1 MDGMDAMGS
10 GYLEGRIRFFFTL
23 IILVLFP
30 LTAAAADL
38 LPDLRLAGIILGP
51 EPADAKV
58 VIEDVATGKQFFRS
72 VGGQVGDA
80 VILEIQERKVV
91 LKRGNHVVTW
101 LTSRGL
107 DSGPTAD
114 PTTMGKIEEG
124 RTGGPNEI
132 APENRVNIS
141 QLQDPEEIQKL
152 LHPPLPSEQ
161 EVERDP
167 VNQAVVQDLRRDLHD
182 LFVDKRIAVVAH
194 PTMGAGMLV
203 DQATARAFQGVG
215 LKEGDLLLKI
225 NGIRL
230 ASPDRVA
237 DVDDVLSRAKI
248 INLVAVRGDNLVSFH
263 LAVQ

>member
-1 MDGMDAMGS
+1 MDAMGS
-10 GYLEGRIRFFFTL
+10 GYLKGRIRFLLALF
-23 IILVLFP
+23 ILALFP
-30 LTAAAADL
+30 LIASAADL
-38 LPDLRLAGIILGP
+38 PSGVRLAGIILGP

-58 VIEDVATGKQFFRS
+58 VVEDVTTGKQFFRS
-72 VGGQVGDA
+72 VGGRVGDA
-80 VILEIQERKVV
+80 VILEIQDRKVI
-91 LKRGNHVVTW
+91 LQRGNRVETW
-101 LTSRGL
+101 LTSQGL

-114 PTTMGKIEEG
+114 PTTMGNIEDG
-124 RTGGPNEI
+124 RTAGPNEI
-132 APENRVNIS
+132 APDNRVNIS

-167 VNQAVVQDLRRDLHD
+167 VDQAVVQDLRQDLHD
-182 LFVDKRIAVVAH
+182 LFVDKRLAVVAH
-194 PTMGAGMLV
+194 PTMGSGMMV